1 VTHINEITLAAQCVL
16 GNIIAQRQVYDI
28 YAQPMMLVCNRYIT
42 DTHDAQ
48 EVLSDGFYNF
58 YKNIG
63 SFTYAG
69 QGSLSAW
76 LKKIMVNQCLMHLRK
91 KKMVFADTEVAEQ
104 VAGSDEI
111 LAKLSAKEILQ
122 QIKKLPDGYRT
133 VFNLYLFDGKTHAE
147 IAALLSIS
155 ESTSKSQLHKA
166 KAWFQREIS
175 KF

>member
-1 VTHINEITLAAQCVL
+1 MASINEITLAAQCAK
-16 GNIIAQRQVYDI
+16 GNSMAQRQVYEI

-42 DTHDAQ
+42 DVHDAQ

-58 YKNIG
+58 YKGIG
-63 SFTYAG
+63 SFTYVG
-69 QGSLSAW
+69 EGSMKAW

-91 KKMVFADTEVAEQ
+91 KKMVFADTEIAEQ
-104 VAGSDEI
+104 VAVNEEV

-122 QIKKLPDGYRT
+122 QVRKLPDGYRT

-147 IAALLSIS
+147 IAAMLSIS

-166 KAWFQREIS
+166 KAWLQKEIG